1 MKCTLPLNG
10 IRFLT
15 AIEVVLRKVN
25 TKFISIPLAE
35 MAINVLII
43 IRMRRGES
51 ERIAV
56 FSHNHSS

>member
-1 MKCTLPLNG
+1 MRFTVPVDG
-10 IRFLT
+10 IRFST
-15 AIEVVLRKVN
+15 AIKIVFRRVN
-25 TKFISIPLAE
+25 TKFISIPLSE

-51 ERIAV
+51 ERISA